1 MNHFLNFK
9 VRMIYFFLLCVV
21 YFLNLYYFDFYDYKS
36 IYLVIFILFL
46 MYYLFDV
53 ANFDSYKVRIK
64 KILTSVIINMAVF
77 LLMYFLTRNIKS
89 VYIFFIYTVAQII
102 LKCSILY
109 FDRENVRVLILGYDE
124 IPTLKIVEAIKEK
137 KNKYKYV
144 GYVYEKEEKLENY
157 LGKIEDIEEIVEKN
171 NIQAI
176 IFVSRKQVKVYAD
189 LVVKLKFKGI
199 TVVDY
204 LGFLE
209 REEGRVDV
217 DKIDDLWVLMTT
229 GFNSFNSKLQK
240 RIKRAFDFI
249 ASLILLVVSFPF
261 MIFTYILVK
270 KDGGPAFF
278 KQKRIGMNGKE
289 FEIIKFRSMKVH
301 DPNKFSKYASEND
314 DRITK
319 VGHFIR
325 KTRLDELP
333 QLINVFRGDM
343 SFVGPRPEWNEL
355 GHDYE
360 KKIKNYHLRYAVR
373 PGITGWAQTMYFY
386 SSTIE
391 EVKEKLEYDLYY
403 IKYQDLFLDIVILFK
418 TVKIVIFGKGI

>member
-1 MNHFLNFK
+1 MNHLLNFK
-9 VRMIYFFLLCVV
+9 MRLIYFLLIGLT
-21 YFLNLYYFDFYDYKS
+21 YEGGLFYLDIIKS
-36 IYLVIFILFL
+36 RNAQLIILILFL
-46 MYYLFDV
+46 LYYLFDISTF
-53 ANFDSYKVRIK
+53 NSYKVNFKRIAVAIFINFLGFLILYWMRRDI
-64 KILTSVIINMAVF
+64 KIVF
-77 LLMYFLTRNIKS
+77 FFLVFTLIQ
-89 VYIFFIYTVAQII
+89 IFFKY
-102 LKCSILY
+102 LLSFFNK
-109 FDRENVRVLILGYDE
+109 ENIRVLILGYDT
-124 IPTLKIVEAIKEK
+124 PTSKIINALNK
-137 KNKYKYV
+137 KNNKYEYV
-144 GYVYEKEEKLENY
+144 GYVHEEKEELDNY
-157 LGKIEDIEEIVEKN
+157 LGKVSDIEEIVKKYQ
-171 NIQAI
+171 IHQI
-176 IFVSRKQVKVYAD
+176 IFTSRKQVKIYAD
-189 LVVKLKFKGI
+189 TIVKLKLSGI
-199 TVVDY
+199 AVFDY

-209 REEGRVDV
+209 KEEGKIDV
-217 DKIDDLWVLMTT
+217 DKIDSLWVLMTD
-229 GFNSFNSKLQK
+229 GFTSFNNGLQR
-240 RIKRAFDFI
+240 RIKRAFDI
-249 ASLILLVVSFPF
+249 ITSTILLVVSFPF
-261 MIFTYILVK
+261 MIFTFILVK

-301 DPNKFSKYASEND
+301 DPSKFSKYASEDD

>member
-1 MNHFLNFK
+1 MNHLLNF
-9 VRMIYFFLLCVV
+9 RMRLIYFLLIGLA
-21 YFLNLYYFDFYDYKS
+21 YEGGLFYLDIIKS
-36 IYLVIFILFL
+36 RNAQLIILILFL
-46 MYYLFDV
+46 LYYLFDISTF
-53 ANFDSYKVRIK
+53 NSYKVNFKRIVTSIFINFCGFLILYWMRRDI
-64 KILTSVIINMAVF
+64 KIVF
-77 LLMYFLTRNIKS
+77 FFLGFTLIQ
-89 VYIFFIYTVAQII
+89 IFFKY
-102 LKCSILY
+102 LLSFFNK
-109 FDRENVRVLILGYDE
+109 ENIRVLILGYDT
-124 IPTLKIVEAIKEK
+124 PTFKIINALNK
-137 KNKYKYV
+137 KNNKYEYV
-144 GYVYEKEEKLENY
+144 GYVHEEKEDLDNY
-157 LGKIEDIEEIVEKN
+157 LGKVSDIEEIVKKYQ
-171 NIQAI
+171 IYQI
-176 IFVSRKQVKVYAD
+176 IFTSRKQVKLYAD
-189 LVVKLKFKGI
+189 TIVKLKLSGI
-199 TVVDY
+199 AVSDY

-209 REEGRVDV
+209 KEEGKVDV
-217 DKIDDLWVLMTT
+217 DKIDSLWILMTD
-229 GFNSFNSKLQK
+229 GFTSFSDGLQK
-240 RIKRAFDFI
+240 RIKRAFDI
-249 ASLILLVVSFPF
+249 ITSTILLIVSFPF
-261 MIFTYILVK
+261 MVFTFILVK
-270 KDGGPAFF
+270 RDGGPAFF

-301 DPNKFSKYASEND
+301 DPSKFSKYASEDD

>member
-1 MNHFLNFK
+1 MNHLLNF
-9 VRMIYFFLLCVV
+9 RMRLV
-21 YFLNLYYFDFYDYKS
+21 YFLLIGLAYEGGLFYLDIIKS
-36 IYLVIFILFL
+36 RNAQLIILILFL
-46 MYYLFDV
+46 LYYLFDISTF
-53 ANFDSYKVRIK
+53 NSYKVNFKRIVTSIFINFLGFLILYWMRRDI
-64 KILTSVIINMAVF
+64 KIVF
-77 LLMYFLTRNIKS
+77 FFLGFTLIQ
-89 VYIFFIYTVAQII
+89 IFFKY
-102 LKCSILY
+102 LLSFFNK
-109 FDRENVRVLILGYDE
+109 ENIRVLILGYDT
-124 IPTLKIVEAIKEK
+124 PTSKIINALNK
-137 KNKYKYV
+137 KNNKYEYV
-144 GYVYEKEEKLENY
+144 GYVHEEKEELGNY
-157 LGKIEDIEEIVEKN
+157 LGKVSDIEEIVKKYQ
-171 NIQAI
+171 IHQI
-176 IFVSRKQVKVYAD
+176 IFTSRKQVKIYAD
-189 LVVKLKFKGI
+189 TIVKLKLSGI
-199 TVVDY
+199 AVSDY

-209 REEGRVDV
+209 KEEGKVDV
-217 DKIDDLWVLMTT
+217 DKIDSLWVLMTD
-229 GFNSFNSKLQK
+229 GFTSFNNGLQK
-240 RIKRAFDFI
+240 RIKRAFDI
-249 ASLILLVVSFPF
+249 ITSTILLVGSFPF
-261 MIFTYILVK
+261 MIFTFILVK
-270 KDGGPAFF
+270 RDGGPAFF

-301 DPNKFSKYASEND
+301 DPSKFSKYASEND

>member
-1 MNHFLNFK
+1 MNHLLNFK
-9 VRMIYFFLLCVV
+9 MRLV
-21 YFLNLYYFDFYDYKS
+21 YFLLIGLAYEGGLFYLDIIKS
-36 IYLVIFILFL
+36 RNAQLIILILFL
-46 MYYLFDV
+46 LYYLFDISTF
-53 ANFDSYKVRIK
+53 NSYKVNFKRIVASIFINFLGFLILYWMK
-64 KILTSVIINMAVF
+64 RDIKIVF
-77 LLMYFLTRNIKS
+77 FFLGFTLIQ
-89 VYIFFIYTVAQII
+89 IFFKY
-102 LKCSILY
+102 LLSFLNK
-109 FDRENVRVLILGYDE
+109 ENIRVLILGYDT
-124 IPTLKIVEAIKEK
+124 PTSKIINALNK
-137 KNKYKYV
+137 KNNKYEYV
-144 GYVYEKEEKLENY
+144 GYVHEEKEELDNY
-157 LGKIEDIEEIVEKN
+157 LGKVSDIEEIVKKYE
-171 NIQAI
+171 IHQI
-176 IFVSRKQVKVYAD
+176 IFTSRKQVKIYAD
-189 LVVKLKFKGI
+189 TIVKLKLSGI
-199 TVVDY
+199 AVSDY

-209 REEGRVDV
+209 KEEGKVDV
-217 DKIDDLWVLMTT
+217 DKIDSLWILMTD
-229 GFNSFNSKLQK
+229 GFTSFNNGLQK
-240 RIKRAFDFI
+240 RIKRAFDI
-249 ASLILLVVSFPF
+249 ITSTILLIVSFPF
-261 MIFTYILVK
+261 MIFTFILVK

-301 DPNKFSKYASEND
+301 DPSKFSKYASEND

>member
-1 MNHFLNFK
+1 MNHLLNF
-9 VRMIYFFLLCVV
+9 RMRLIYFLLIGLV
-21 YFLNLYYFDFYDYKS
+21 YEGGLFYLDIIKS
-36 IYLVIFILFL
+36 RNAQLIILILFL
-46 MYYLFDV
+46 LYYLFDISTF
-53 ANFDSYKVRIK
+53 NSYKVNFKRIVTSIFINFCGFLILYWMRRDI
-64 KILTSVIINMAVF
+64 KIVF
-77 LLMYFLTRNIKS
+77 FFLGFTLIQ
-89 VYIFFIYTVAQII
+89 IFFKY
-102 LKCSILY
+102 LLSFFNK
-109 FDRENVRVLILGYDE
+109 ENIRVLILGYDT
-124 IPTLKIVEAIKEK
+124 PTSKIINALNK
-137 KNKYKYV
+137 KNNKYEYV
-144 GYVYEKEEKLENY
+144 GYVHEEKEELDNY
-157 LGKIEDIEEIVEKN
+157 LGKVSDIEEIVKKYQIHE
-171 NIQAI
+171 I
-176 IFVSRKQVKVYAD
+176 IFVSRKQVKLYAD
-189 LVVKLKFKGI
+189 LVVKLKFSGI
-199 TVVDY
+199 SVSDY

-209 REEGRVDV
+209 REEGKVDI
-217 DKIDDLWVLMTT
+217 DKIDSLWVLMTD
-229 GFNSFNSKLQK
+229 GFTSFNSGLQR

-270 KDGGPAFF
+270 RDGGPAFF

-418 TVKIVIFGKGI
+418 TVKIVVFGKGI

>member
-1 MNHFLNFK
+1 MNHLLNF
-9 VRMIYFFLLCVV
+9 RMRLIYFLLIGLV
-21 YFLNLYYFDFYDYKS
+21 YESGLFYLDIIES
-36 IYLVIFILFL
+36 RNAQLIIFILFL
-46 MYYLFDV
+46 LYYLFDIST
-53 ANFDSYKVRIK
+53 FDSYKVNFKRIATSIFINFLGFLILYWMRRDI
-64 KILTSVIINMAVF
+64 KI
-77 LLMYFLTRNIKS
+77 
-89 VYIFFIYTVAQII
+89 IFFFLGFTSIQIFFKYLLSFLNKGNI
-102 LKCSILY
+102 
-109 FDRENVRVLILGYDE
+109 RVLILGYDT
-124 IPTLKIVEAIKEK
+124 PTSKIINALNK
-137 KNKYKYV
+137 KNNKYEYI
-144 GYVYEKEEKLENY
+144 GYVHEEKEELDNY
-157 LGKIEDIEEIVEKN
+157 LGKVSDIEEIVKKYQIHE
-171 NIQAI
+171 I
-176 IFVSRKQVKVYAD
+176 IFVSRKQVKLYAD
-189 LVVKLKFKGI
+189 LVVKLKFSGI
-199 TVVDY
+199 SVSDY

-209 REEGRVDV
+209 REEGKVDI
-217 DKIDDLWVLMTT
+217 DKIDSLWVLMTD
-229 GFNSFNSKLQK
+229 GFTSFNSGLQR

-270 KDGGPAFF
+270 RDGGPAFF

-301 DPNKFSKYASEND
+301 DPSKFSKYASEDD

-418 TVKIVIFGKGI
+418 TVKIVVFGKGI

>member
-1 MNHFLNFK
+1 MNHLLNF
-9 VRMIYFFLLCVV
+9 RMRLIYFLLIGLA
-21 YFLNLYYFDFYDYKS
+21 YEGGLFYLDIIKS
-36 IYLVIFILFL
+36 RNAQLIILILFL
-46 MYYLFDV
+46 LYYLFDISTF
-53 ANFDSYKVRIK
+53 NSYKVNFKRIVASIFINFLGFLILYWMRRDI
-64 KILTSVIINMAVF
+64 KIVF
-77 LLMYFLTRNIKS
+77 FFLGFTLIQ
-89 VYIFFIYTVAQII
+89 IFFKY
-102 LKCSILY
+102 LLSFFNK
-109 FDRENVRVLILGYDE
+109 ENIRVLILGYDT
-124 IPTLKIVEAIKEK
+124 PTSKIINALNK
-137 KNKYKYV
+137 KNNKYEYV
-144 GYVYEKEEKLENY
+144 GYVHEKKEELDNY
-157 LGKIEDIEEIVEKN
+157 LGKVSDIEEIVKKYQ
-171 NIQAI
+171 IHQI
-176 IFVSRKQVKVYAD
+176 IFTSRKQVKIYAD
-189 LVVKLKFKGI
+189 TIVKLKLSGI
-199 TVVDY
+199 AVSDY

-209 REEGRVDV
+209 KEEGKVDV
-217 DKIDDLWVLMTT
+217 DKIDSLWILMTD
-229 GFNSFNSKLQK
+229 GFTSFNNGLQR
-240 RIKRAFDFI
+240 RIKRAFDI
-249 ASLILLVVSFPF
+249 ITSTILLIVSFPF
-261 MIFTYILVK
+261 MVFTFILVK
-270 KDGGPAFF
+270 RDGGPAFF

-301 DPNKFSKYASEND
+301 DPSKFSKYASEDD

>member
-1 MNHFLNFK
+1 M
-9 VRMIYFFLLCVV
+9 
-21 YFLNLYYFDFYDYKS
+21 
-36 IYLVIFILFL
+36 
-46 MYYLFDV
+46 
-53 ANFDSYKVRIK
+53 
-64 KILTSVIINMAVF
+64 
-77 LLMYFLTRNIKS
+77 
-89 VYIFFIYTVAQII
+89 
-102 LKCSILY
+102 
-109 FDRENVRVLILGYDE
+109 
-124 IPTLKIVEAIKEK
+124 
-137 KNKYKYV
+137 
-144 GYVYEKEEKLENY
+144 YEKEEKLENY

-171 NIQAI
+171 NIQEI
-176 IFVSRKQVKVYAD
+176 IFVSRKQVKLYAD

-217 DKIDDLWVLMTT
+217 DKIDDLWVLMTS

-270 KDGGPAFF
+270 RDGGPAFF

>member
-109 FDRENVRVLILGYDE
+109 FDRENIRVLILGYDE
-124 IPTLKIVEAIKEK
+124 IPTLKIVDIIKEK

-157 LGKIEDIEEIVEKN
+157 LGKIEDIEEIVGKN
-171 NIQAI
+171 NIQGI
-176 IFVSRKQVKVYAD
+176 IFVSRKQVKEYAD

-217 DKIDDLWVLMTT
+217 DKIDDLWVLMST

-270 KDGGPAFF
+270 RDGGPAFF

>member
-270 KDGGPAFF
+270 RDGGPAFF

-360 KKIKNYHLRYAVR
+360 KKIKNYQLRYAVR

-403 IKYQDLFLDIVILFK
+403 IKYQDLFLDIVVLFK

>member
-1 MNHFLNFK
+1 MNHLLNF
-9 VRMIYFFLLCVV
+9 RMRLIYFLLIGLA
-21 YFLNLYYFDFYDYKS
+21 YESGLFYLDIIKS
-36 IYLVIFILFL
+36 RNAQLIILILFL
-46 MYYLFDV
+46 LYYLFDISTFNSYRV
-53 ANFDSYKVRIK
+53 NFK
-64 KILTSVIINMAVF
+64 KIMISIFINF
-77 LLMYFLTRNIKS
+77 LGFLILYWMKRDIKI
-89 VYIFFIYTVAQII
+89 IFFFLGFTLIQIFFKY
-102 LKCSILY
+102 LLSFFNK
-109 FDRENVRVLILGYDE
+109 ENIRVLILGYDT
-124 IPTLKIVEAIKEK
+124 PTSKIINALNK
-137 KNKYKYV
+137 KNNKYEYV
-144 GYVYEKEEKLENY
+144 GYVHEEKEELDNY
-157 LGKIEDIEEIVEKN
+157 LGKVSDIEEIVKKYE
-171 NIQAI
+171 IHQI
-176 IFVSRKQVKVYAD
+176 IFTSRKQVKIYAD
-189 LVVKLKFKGI
+189 TIVKLKLSGI
-199 TVVDY
+199 AISDY

-209 REEGRVDV
+209 KEEGKVDV
-217 DKIDDLWVLMTT
+217 DKIDSLWVLMTD
-229 GFNSFNSKLQK
+229 GFTSFSNGLQK
-240 RIKRAFDFI
+240 RIKRAFDI
-249 ASLILLVVSFPF
+249 ITSTILLIVSFPF
-261 MIFTYILVK
+261 MIFTFILVK

-289 FEIIKFRSMKVH
+289 FEIFKFRSMKVH
-301 DPNKFSKYASEND
+301 DPSKFSKYASEND

-418 TVKIVIFGKGI
+418 TVKIVIFGKGM

>member
-1 MNHFLNFK
+1 MNHFLNF
-9 VRMIYFFLLCVV
+9 RMRLIYFLLIGLV
-21 YFLNLYYFDFYDYKS
+21 YEGGLFYLDNIKS
-36 IYLVIFILFL
+36 KNAQLIIFILFL
-46 MYYLFDV
+46 LYYLFDISTF
-53 ANFDSYKVRIK
+53 NSYKVNFKRIVVAISINFLGFL
-64 KILTSVIINMAVF
+64 ILYWMKRDVRIVF
-77 LLMYFLTRNIKS
+77 FFLGFTLIQ
-89 VYIFFIYTVAQII
+89 IFFKY
-102 LKCSILY
+102 LLSFFNK
-109 FDRENVRVLILGYDE
+109 ENIRVLILGYDT
-124 IPTLKIVEAIKEK
+124 PTSKIINALNK
-137 KNKYKYV
+137 KNNKYEYI
-144 GYVYEKEEKLENY
+144 GYIHEEKEELDNY
-157 LGKIEDIEEIVEKN
+157 LGKVTDIEEIVKKYQ
-171 NIQAI
+171 IHQI
-176 IFVSRKQVKVYAD
+176 IFTSRKQVKIYAD
-189 LVVKLKFKGI
+189 TIVKLKLSGI
-199 TVVDY
+199 AVSDY

-209 REEGRVDV
+209 KEEGKVDV
-217 DKIDDLWVLMTT
+217 DKIDSLWVLMTD
-229 GFNSFNSKLQK
+229 GFTSFNSGLQR

-249 ASLILLVVSFPF
+249 ASLMLLVVSFPF

-270 KDGGPAFF
+270 RDGGPAFF

>member
-109 FDRENVRVLILGYDE
+109 FDRENIRVLILGYDE
-124 IPTLKIVEAIKEK
+124 IPTLKIVDIIKEK

-157 LGKIEDIEEIVEKN
+157 LGEIEDIEEVVEKN
-171 NIQAI
+171 NIQEI

-217 DKIDDLWVLMTT
+217 DKIDDLWVLMST

-270 KDGGPAFF
+270 RDGGPAFF

>member
-109 FDRENVRVLILGYDE
+109 FDRENIRVLILGYDE
-124 IPTLKIVEAIKEK
+124 IPTLKIVDIIKEK

-157 LGKIEDIEEIVEKN
+157 LGKIEDIEEVVEKN
-171 NIQAI
+171 NIQEI

-217 DKIDDLWVLMTT
+217 DKIDDLWVLMST

-270 KDGGPAFF
+270 RDGGPAFF

>member
-1 MNHFLNFK
+1 M
-9 VRMIYFFLLCVV
+9 
-21 YFLNLYYFDFYDYKS
+21 
-36 IYLVIFILFL
+36 
-46 MYYLFDV
+46 
-53 ANFDSYKVRIK
+53 
-64 KILTSVIINMAVF
+64 
-77 LLMYFLTRNIKS
+77 
-89 VYIFFIYTVAQII
+89 
-102 LKCSILY
+102 
-109 FDRENVRVLILGYDE
+109 
-124 IPTLKIVEAIKEK
+124 
-137 KNKYKYV
+137 
-144 GYVYEKEEKLENY
+144 YEKEEKLENY
-157 LGKIEDIEEIVEKN
+157 LGKIEDIEEVVEKN
-171 NIQAI
+171 NIQEI

-209 REEGRVDV
+209 REEGRVDI
-217 DKIDDLWVLMTT
+217 DKIDDLWVLMST

-270 KDGGPAFF
+270 RDGGPAFF

-403 IKYQDLFLDIVILFK
+403 IKYQDLFLDIVVLFK

>member
-9 VRMIYFFLLCVV
+9 VRIIYFFLLCVV

-89 VYIFFIYTVAQII
+89 VYIFFIYTVAQIV

-109 FDRENVRVLILGYDE
+109 FDRENIRVLILGYDE
-124 IPTLKIVEAIKEK
+124 IPTLKIVDIIKEK

-171 NIQAI
+171 NIQEI
-176 IFVSRKQVKVYAD
+176 IFVSRKQVKLYAD

-217 DKIDDLWVLMTT
+217 DKIDDLWVLMTS

-270 KDGGPAFF
+270 RDGGPAFF

-360 KKIKNYHLRYAVR
+360 KRIKNYHLRYAVR

>member
-109 FDRENVRVLILGYDE
+109 FDRENIRVLILGYDE
-124 IPTLKIVEAIKEK
+124 IPTLKIVDIIKEK

-157 LGKIEDIEEIVEKN
+157 LGKIEDIEEVVEKN
-171 NIQAI
+171 NIQEI

-217 DKIDDLWVLMTT
+217 DKIDDLWVLMST

-270 KDGGPAFF
+270 RDGGPAFF

-403 IKYQDLFLDIVILFK
+403 IKYQDLFLDIVVLFK

>member
-1 MNHFLNFK
+1 MNHLLNF
-9 VRMIYFFLLCVV
+9 RMRLIYFLLIGLV
-21 YFLNLYYFDFYDYKS
+21 YESGLFYLDGIKS
-36 IYLVIFILFL
+36 KNAQLIIFILFL
-46 MYYLFDV
+46 LYYLFDISTF
-53 ANFDSYKVRIK
+53 NSYKVNFKRIAVA
-64 KILTSVIINMAVF
+64 TFINFLGFLVLYWMKRDIRIVF
-77 LLMYFLTRNIKS
+77 FFLGFTLIQ
-89 VYIFFIYTVAQII
+89 IFFKY
-102 LKCSILY
+102 LLSFFNK
-109 FDRENVRVLILGYDE
+109 ENIRVLILGYDT
-124 IPTLKIVEAIKEK
+124 PTSKIINALNK
-137 KNKYKYV
+137 KNNKYEYV
-144 GYVYEKEEKLENY
+144 GYVHEEKEELDNY
-157 LGKIEDIEEIVEKN
+157 LGKVTDIEEIVKKYQIHE
-171 NIQAI
+171 I
-176 IFVSRKQVKVYAD
+176 IFVSRKQVKLYGD
-189 LVVKLKFKGI
+189 LVVKLKFSGI
-199 TVVDY
+199 SVSDY

-209 REEGRVDV
+209 REEGKVDI
-217 DKIDDLWVLMTT
+217 DKIDSLWVLMTD
-229 GFNSFNSKLQK
+229 GFTSFNSGLQR

-270 KDGGPAFF
+270 RDGGPAFF

-418 TVKIVIFGKGI
+418 TVKIVVFGKGI

>member
-1 MNHFLNFK
+1 MNHLLNF
-9 VRMIYFFLLCVV
+9 RMRLIYFLLIGLA
-21 YFLNLYYFDFYDYKS
+21 YESGLFYLDIIKS
-36 IYLVIFILFL
+36 RNAQLIILILFL
-46 MYYLFDV
+46 LYYLFDISTFNSYRV
-53 ANFDSYKVRIK
+53 NFK
-64 KILTSVIINMAVF
+64 KIMISIFINFLGFLILYWMKRDIGIVF
-77 LLMYFLTRNIKS
+77 LFLGFTL
-89 VYIFFIYTVAQII
+89 VQIFFKY
-102 LKCSILY
+102 LLSFFNK
-109 FDRENVRVLILGYDE
+109 ENIRVLILGYDT
-124 IPTLKIVEAIKEK
+124 PTSKIINALNK
-137 KNKYKYV
+137 KNNKYEYV
-144 GYVYEKEEKLENY
+144 GYVHEEKEELDNY
-157 LGKIEDIEEIVEKN
+157 LGKVSDIEEIVKKYQ
-171 NIQAI
+171 IHQI
-176 IFVSRKQVKVYAD
+176 IFTSRKQVKIYAD
-189 LVVKLKFKGI
+189 TIVKLKLSGI
-199 TVVDY
+199 AVSDY

-209 REEGRVDV
+209 KEEGKVDV
-217 DKIDDLWVLMTT
+217 DKIDSLWVLMTD
-229 GFNSFNSKLQK
+229 GFTSFNNGLQK
-240 RIKRAFDFI
+240 RIKRAFDI
-249 ASLILLVVSFPF
+249 VTSTILLIVSFPF
-261 MIFTYILVK
+261 MIFTFILVK

-301 DPNKFSKYASEND
+301 DPSKFSKYASEDD

>member
-1 MNHFLNFK
+1 MNHLLNF
-9 VRMIYFFLLCVV
+9 RMRLIYFLLIGLA
-21 YFLNLYYFDFYDYKS
+21 YEGGLFYLDIIKS
-36 IYLVIFILFL
+36 RNAQLIILILFL
-46 MYYLFDV
+46 LYYLFDISTF
-53 ANFDSYKVRIK
+53 NSYRVNLK
-64 KILTSVIINMAVF
+64 KIMISIFINFLGFLILYWMKRDIKIVF
-77 LLMYFLTRNIKS
+77 FFLGFTLIQ
-89 VYIFFIYTVAQII
+89 IFFKY
-102 LKCSILY
+102 LLSFFNK
-109 FDRENVRVLILGYDE
+109 ENIRVLILGYDT
-124 IPTLKIVEAIKEK
+124 PTSKIINALNK
-137 KNKYKYV
+137 KNNKYEYV
-144 GYVYEKEEKLENY
+144 GYVHEEKEELDNY
-157 LGKIEDIEEIVEKN
+157 LGKISDIEEIVKKYQ
-171 NIQAI
+171 IHQI
-176 IFVSRKQVKVYAD
+176 IFTSRKQVKLYAD
-189 LVVKLKFKGI
+189 TIVKLKLSGI
-199 TVVDY
+199 AVSDY

-209 REEGRVDV
+209 KEEGKVDV
-217 DKIDDLWVLMTT
+217 DKIDSLWVLMTD
-229 GFNSFNSKLQK
+229 GFTSFNNGLQR
-240 RIKRAFDFI
+240 RIKRAFDI
-249 ASLILLVVSFPF
+249 ITSTILLVVSFPF
-261 MIFTYILVK
+261 MIFTFILVK

-301 DPNKFSKYASEND
+301 DPSKFSKYASEND

-403 IKYQDLFLDIVILFK
+403 IKYQDLFLDVVILFK

>member
-1 MNHFLNFK
+1 MNHFLNLK
-9 VRMIYFFLLCVV
+9 IRT
-21 YFLNLYYFDFYDYKS
+21 LYYGLLTTLFWGLSNFFN
-36 IYLVIFILFL
+36 IYSGKILILSLLILFL
-46 MYYLFDV
+46 LYYLFEISS
-53 ANFDSYKVRIK
+53 FDSYKVNPK
-64 KILTSVIINMAVF
+64 KILTSCMINAIV
-77 LLMYFLTRNIKS
+77 
-89 VYIFFIYTVAQII
+89 FFILYLVYREIN
-102 LKCSILY
+102 ILY
-109 FDRENVRVLILGYDE
+109 FFGAFSIVQVILKYCLAFLNTEHIRVMILGVDT
-124 IPTLKIVEAIKEK
+124 PTFKIIDVLNDQ
-137 KNKYKYV
+137 KNKFEYV
-144 GYVYEKEEKLENY
+144 GYIDDKDLSLPRC
-157 LGKIEDIEEIVEKN
+157 LGKIEDIEEVVEKN
-171 NIQAI
+171 SIQEI

-189 LVVKLKFKGI
+189 LVVKLKFKGVN
-199 TVVDY
+199 VVDY

-209 REEGRVDV
+209 KEEGKVDV
-217 DKIDDLWVLMTT
+217 DKIDSLWVLMTD
-229 GFNSFNSKLQK
+229 GFTSFNNRLQR
-240 RIKRAFDFI
+240 RIKRAFDI
-249 ASLILLVVSFPF
+249 ITSTILLVVSFPF

-270 KDGGPAFF
+270 RDGGPAFF
-278 KQKRIGMNGKE
+278 KQKRIGMNGEE

-418 TVKIVIFGKGI
+418 TVKIVIFGKGM

>member
-1 MNHFLNFK
+1 MNHLLNF
-9 VRMIYFFLLCVV
+9 RMRLIYFLLIGLA
-21 YFLNLYYFDFYDYKS
+21 YEGGLFYLDIIKS
-36 IYLVIFILFL
+36 RNAQLIILILFL
-46 MYYLFDV
+46 LYYLFDISTF
-53 ANFDSYKVRIK
+53 NSYRVNLK
-64 KILTSVIINMAVF
+64 KIMISIFINF
-77 LLMYFLTRNIKS
+77 LGFLILYWMRRDVKI
-89 VYIFFIYTVAQII
+89 IFFFLAFTLIQIFFKY
-102 LKCSILY
+102 LLSFFNK
-109 FDRENVRVLILGYDE
+109 ENIRVLILGYDT
-124 IPTLKIVEAIKEK
+124 PTSKIINALNK
-137 KNKYKYV
+137 KNNKYEYV
-144 GYVYEKEEKLENY
+144 GYVHEEKEELDNY
-157 LGKIEDIEEIVEKN
+157 LGKISDIEEIVKKYQ
-171 NIQAI
+171 IHQI
-176 IFVSRKQVKVYAD
+176 IFTSRKQVKLYAD
-189 LVVKLKFKGI
+189 TIVKLKLSGI
-199 TVVDY
+199 AVSDY

-209 REEGRVDV
+209 KEEGKVDV
-217 DKIDDLWVLMTT
+217 DKIDSLWVLMTD
-229 GFNSFNSKLQK
+229 GFTSFNNGLQR
-240 RIKRAFDFI
+240 RIKRAFDI
-249 ASLILLVVSFPF
+249 IISTILLIVSFPF
-261 MIFTYILVK
+261 MIFTFILVK

-301 DPNKFSKYASEND
+301 DPSKFSKYASEDD

>member
-1 MNHFLNFK
+1 MNHLLNFK
-9 VRMIYFFLLCVV
+9 MRLV
-21 YFLNLYYFDFYDYKS
+21 YFLLIGLAYEGGLFYLDIIKS
-36 IYLVIFILFL
+36 RNAQLIILILFL
-46 MYYLFDV
+46 LYYLFDISTF
-53 ANFDSYKVRIK
+53 NSYKVNFKRIVTSIFINFCGFLILYWMRRDI
-64 KILTSVIINMAVF
+64 KIVF
-77 LLMYFLTRNIKS
+77 FFLGFTLIQ
-89 VYIFFIYTVAQII
+89 IFFKY
-102 LKCSILY
+102 LLSFFNK
-109 FDRENVRVLILGYDE
+109 ENIRVLILGYDT
-124 IPTLKIVEAIKEK
+124 PTSKIINALNK
-137 KNKYKYV
+137 KNNKYEYV
-144 GYVYEKEEKLENY
+144 GYVHEEKEELDNY
-157 LGKIEDIEEIVEKN
+157 LGKISDIEEIVKKYQ
-171 NIQAI
+171 IHQI
-176 IFVSRKQVKVYAD
+176 IFTSRKQVKLYAD
-189 LVVKLKFKGI
+189 TIVKLKLSGI
-199 TVVDY
+199 AVSDY

-209 REEGRVDV
+209 KEEGKVDV
-217 DKIDDLWVLMTT
+217 DKIDSLWVLMTD
-229 GFNSFNSKLQK
+229 GFTSFNNGLQR
-240 RIKRAFDFI
+240 RIKRAFDI
-249 ASLILLVVSFPF
+249 IISTILLIVSFPF
-261 MIFTYILVK
+261 MIFTFILVK

-301 DPNKFSKYASEND
+301 DPSKFSKYASEND

>member
-1 MNHFLNFK
+1 MKHFLNLK
-9 VRMIYFFLLCVV
+9 IRTIYFTLLAISFYSLANFFNVYFAETLFLFLVVLFLL
-21 YFLNLYYFDFYDYKS
+21 
-36 IYLVIFILFL
+36 
-46 MYYLFDV
+46 YYLFDIS
-53 ANFDSYKVRIK
+53 NFDSYKVNCK
-64 KILTSVIINMAVF
+64 KILYSLFINF
-77 LLMYFLTRNIKS
+77 I
-89 VYIFFIYTVAQII
+89 IFFIIFLIFANNRVNVIYFFLLYSIIQITLKYFLAFFNKKHISVA
-102 LKCSILY
+102 
-109 FDRENVRVLILGYDE
+109 ILGIDSPTDKIIE
-124 IPTLKIVEAIKEK
+124 ILN
-137 KNKYKYV
+137 KNNKFEYV
-144 GYVYEKEEKLENY
+144 GYIDNENSTLPNY
-157 LGKIEDIEEIVEKN
+157 LGKIENIEEIVKEN
-171 NIQAI
+171 NIQEI
-176 IFVSRKQVKVYAD
+176 IFTSRKVVKKYAD
-189 LVVKLKFKGI
+189 LIVELKLKGI
-199 TVVDY
+199 TIVDY

-209 REEGRVDV
+209 KEEGKVDV
-217 DKIDDLWVLMTT
+217 DKIDSLWILMTD
-229 GFNSFNSKLQK
+229 GFASFDSNFQK
-240 RIKRAFDFI
+240 KVKRVFDI
-249 ASLILLVVSFPF
+249 IISIILLIVSFPF
-261 MIFTYILVK
+261 MIFTYFLVK
-270 KDGGPAFF
+270 RDGGPAFF

-301 DPNKFSKYASEND
+301 DPSKFSKYASEDD

-418 TVKIVIFGKGI
+418 TVKIVIFGKGM

>member
-1 MNHFLNFK
+1 MNHLLNF
-9 VRMIYFFLLCVV
+9 RMRLV
-21 YFLNLYYFDFYDYKS
+21 YFLLIGLAYEGGLFYLDIIKS
-36 IYLVIFILFL
+36 RNAQLIILILFL
-46 MYYLFDV
+46 LYYLFDISTF
-53 ANFDSYKVRIK
+53 NSYRVNLK
-64 KILTSVIINMAVF
+64 KIMISIFINFLGFLILYWMKRDIKIVF
-77 LLMYFLTRNIKS
+77 FFLGFTLIQ
-89 VYIFFIYTVAQII
+89 IFFKY
-102 LKCSILY
+102 LLSFFNK
-109 FDRENVRVLILGYDE
+109 ENIRVLILGYDT
-124 IPTLKIVEAIKEK
+124 PTSKIINALNK
-137 KNKYKYV
+137 KNNKYEYV
-144 GYVYEKEEKLENY
+144 GYVHEEKEELDNY
-157 LGKIEDIEEIVEKN
+157 LGEVYDIEEIVKKYQ
-171 NIQAI
+171 IHQI
-176 IFVSRKQVKVYAD
+176 IFTSRKQVKLYAD
-189 LVVKLKFKGI
+189 TIVKLKLSGI
-199 TVVDY
+199 AVSDY

-209 REEGRVDV
+209 KEEGKVDV
-217 DKIDDLWVLMTT
+217 DKIDSLWVLMTD
-229 GFNSFNSKLQK
+229 GFTSFNNGLQK
-240 RIKRAFDFI
+240 RIKRAFDI
-249 ASLILLVVSFPF
+249 ITSTILLIVSFPF
-261 MIFTYILVK
+261 MIFTFILVK

-301 DPNKFSKYASEND
+301 DPSKFSKYASEDD

>member
-1 MNHFLNFK
+1 MNHLLNF
-9 VRMIYFFLLCVV
+9 RMRLIYFLLIGMA
-21 YFLNLYYFDFYDYKS
+21 YEGGLFYLDIIKS
-36 IYLVIFILFL
+36 RNAQLIILILFL
-46 MYYLFDV
+46 LYYLFDISTF
-53 ANFDSYKVRIK
+53 NSYRVNLK
-64 KILTSVIINMAVF
+64 KIMISTFINFWGFLILYWMKRDIKIVF
-77 LLMYFLTRNIKS
+77 FFLAFTLIQ
-89 VYIFFIYTVAQII
+89 IFFKY
-102 LKCSILY
+102 LLSFFNK
-109 FDRENVRVLILGYDE
+109 ENIRVLILGYDT
-124 IPTLKIVEAIKEK
+124 PTSKIINALNK
-137 KNKYKYV
+137 KNNKYEYV
-144 GYVYEKEEKLENY
+144 GYVHEEKEDLDNY
-157 LGKIEDIEEIVEKN
+157 LGKVSDIEEIVKKYQ
-171 NIQAI
+171 IHQI
-176 IFVSRKQVKVYAD
+176 IFTSRKQVKLYAD
-189 LVVKLKFKGI
+189 TIVKLKLSGI
-199 TVVDY
+199 AVSDY

-209 REEGRVDV
+209 KEEGKVDI
-217 DKIDDLWVLMTT
+217 DKIDSLWVLMTD
-229 GFNSFNSKLQK
+229 GFTSFSDGLQK
-240 RIKRAFDFI
+240 RIKRAFDI
-249 ASLILLVVSFPF
+249 ITSTILLIVSFPF
-261 MIFTYILVK
+261 MVFTFILVK
-270 KDGGPAFF
+270 RDGGPAFF

>member
-9 VRMIYFFLLCVV
+9 VRIIYFFLLCVV

-89 VYIFFIYTVAQII
+89 VYIFFIYTVAQIV

-109 FDRENVRVLILGYDE
+109 FDRENIRVLILGYDE
-124 IPTLKIVEAIKEK
+124 IPTLKIVDIIKEK

-157 LGKIEDIEEIVEKN
+157 LGKIEDIEEVVEKN
-171 NIQAI
+171 NIQEI

-325 KTRLDELP
+325 KIRLDELP

>member
-1 MNHFLNFK
+1 MNHLLNF
-9 VRMIYFFLLCVV
+9 RMRLIYFLLIGLA
-21 YFLNLYYFDFYDYKS
+21 YESGLFYLDIMKS
-36 IYLVIFILFL
+36 RNAQLIILILFL
-46 MYYLFDV
+46 LYYLFDISTF
-53 ANFDSYKVRIK
+53 NSYKVNFKRIVTSIFINFLGFLILYWMRRDI
-64 KILTSVIINMAVF
+64 KIVF
-77 LLMYFLTRNIKS
+77 FFLGFTLIQ
-89 VYIFFIYTVAQII
+89 IFFKY
-102 LKCSILY
+102 LLSFFNK
-109 FDRENVRVLILGYDE
+109 ENIRVLILGYDT
-124 IPTLKIVEAIKEK
+124 PTSKIINALNK
-137 KNKYKYV
+137 KNNKYEYV
-144 GYVYEKEEKLENY
+144 GYVHEEKEELDNY
-157 LGKIEDIEEIVEKN
+157 LGKVSDIEEIVKKYQ
-171 NIQAI
+171 IHQI
-176 IFVSRKQVKVYAD
+176 IFTSRKQVKIYAD
-189 LVVKLKFKGI
+189 TIVKLKLSGI
-199 TVVDY
+199 AVFDY

-209 REEGRVDV
+209 KEEGKVDI
-217 DKIDDLWVLMTT
+217 DKIDSLWVLMTD
-229 GFNSFNSKLQK
+229 GFTSFSDGLQK
-240 RIKRAFDFI
+240 RIKRAFDI
-249 ASLILLVVSFPF
+249 ITSTILLIVSFPF
-261 MIFTYILVK
+261 MVFTFILVK
-270 KDGGPAFF
+270 RDGGPAFF

-386 SSTIE
+386 SSTLE

>member
-1 MNHFLNFK
+1 MNHLLNFK
-9 VRMIYFFLLCVV
+9 MRLV
-21 YFLNLYYFDFYDYKS
+21 YFLLIGLAYESGLFYLDIIKS
-36 IYLVIFILFL
+36 RNAQLIILILFL
-46 MYYLFDV
+46 LYYLFDISTFNSYRV
-53 ANFDSYKVRIK
+53 NFK
-64 KILTSVIINMAVF
+64 KIMISMFINFLGFLILYWMRRDVKIVF
-77 LLMYFLTRNIKS
+77 FFLGFTLIQ
-89 VYIFFIYTVAQII
+89 IFFKY
-102 LKCSILY
+102 LLSFFNK
-109 FDRENVRVLILGYDE
+109 ENIRVLILGYDT
-124 IPTLKIVEAIKEK
+124 PTSKIINALNK
-137 KNKYKYV
+137 KNNKYEYV
-144 GYVYEKEEKLENY
+144 GYVHEEKEELDNY
-157 LGKIEDIEEIVEKN
+157 LGKVSDIEEIVKKYE
-171 NIQAI
+171 IHQI
-176 IFVSRKQVKVYAD
+176 IFTSRKQVKIYAD
-189 LVVKLKFKGI
+189 TIVKLKLSGI
-199 TVVDY
+199 AVSDY

-209 REEGRVDV
+209 KEEGKVDV
-217 DKIDDLWVLMTT
+217 DKIDSLWILMTD
-229 GFNSFNSKLQK
+229 GFTSFSDGLQK
-240 RIKRAFDFI
+240 RIKRAFDI
-249 ASLILLVVSFPF
+249 ITSTILLIVSFPF
-261 MIFTYILVK
+261 MIFTFILVK

-289 FEIIKFRSMKVH
+289 FEIIKFRSMKIH